1 MHFISQVPKCRRP
14 FPTKGISWF
23 KFTGKLQRM
32 RAWEKEK
39 GFLFPQHCSLWR
51 ARHVLQQ
58 PFVRSDSSSH
68 GWSEQGPFSA
78 CVYSTLAYTCERAWS
93 WKQLSLILW
102 HIHRFSL
109 GREGIKKTSVEA
121 YFSPA
126 AITPL
131 SLAANRV
138 NDLCQPVS
146 AADIGKSEIIVGL
159 CESAYFGSKLSITH
173 CTLQCII
180 AICARSIIVM
190 RAWSSFWRQ
199 AVSPFPPLSNWE
211 A

>member
-1 MHFISQVPKCRRP
+1 METTFLDSMTHSSVQL
-14 FPTKGISWF
+14 G
-23 KFTGKLQRM
+23 TGRN
-32 RAWEKEK
+32 
-39 GFLFPQHCSLWR
+39 
-51 ARHVLQQ
+51 
-58 PFVRSDSSSH
+58 
-68 GWSEQGPFSA
+68 
-78 CVYSTLAYTCERAWS
+78 
-93 WKQLSLILW
+93 
-102 HIHRFSL
+102 
-109 GREGIKKTSVEA
+109 KKTSVEA

-159 CESAYFGSKLSITH
+159 CVSAYFGSKLSITH

-190 RAWSSFWRQ
+190 RAFWRQ
-199 AVSPFPPLSNWE
+199 AVFPFPPLSNWE
-211 A
+211 EKKPYLNSWIFRLGSVYDRSDKISRRMSE